1 VTAGHLNPRV
11 TARSLEERVERLAHA
26 LVREQPRVVG
36 LLADNGP
43 EWLAADLATERA
55 GTALVPLPA
64 FFTPE
69 QLRHAAAASGMDALL
84 GASRET
90 AAALGFGAPVSI
102 DGSALGWARRDAAA
116 VALPEGTTKITFT
129 SGTTGTPKGVCLG
142 APQQHALARALARA
156 TGPLGLQRHLCLLP
170 LPVLLENV
178 AGARTALASGAECA
192 VPPLAV
198 VGMNGAT
205 GFDPLSCL
213 AAIERWQAES
223 VILLPQMLLALTAAL
238 EGGAPLPSR
247 LRFAAVGGA
256 RVAPSLLERARAAG
270 LPAFEGYGLTECGSV
285 VALNLPGA
293 DRPGSVGRPLPHAQ
307 VRIAAD
313 GEILVS
319 GPRCLGYVGGVESSP
334 TPDWLSTG
342 DLGRLDADGFLH
354 VEGRRK
360 HVIITSFGRNVAP
373 EWPEAE
379 LTAGEVI
386 AQAAVFGEARP
397 RLCAVV
403 VPRSAAATDA
413 ALAAEL
419 QRANT
424 RLPDYAQVAFWV
436 RADAPFSA
444 GNGLATAN
452 GRARRNAVW
461 ARYSARL
468 EALYPADP
476 EPKSML
482 FFEELKDR
490 TAADRETLFAV
501 PVIRECLAG
510 RVTRDQYLAFLGQAY
525 HHVKHTVPL
534 LMACGARL
542 PDTHAWLRGPI
553 AQYIE
558 EESGHEEWILND
570 IAAAGGDADAV
581 RTSAPGSAV
590 ELLVAYVYDYVA
602 RRNPVGFFGMVH
614 VLEGTSQALATRA
627 AESIRGS
634 LGLPPEAF
642 TYLASHGVLDQEH
655 AQFFAGLMDRLEA
668 RADRD
673 AVTHV
678 ARTVFRLYGD
688 MFRDLPS
695 SAPVAMA
702 RNAA

>member
-1 VTAGHLNPRV
+1 
-11 TARSLEERVERLAHA
+11 
-26 LVREQPRVVG
+26 
-36 LLADNGP
+36 
-43 EWLAADLATERA
+43 
-55 GTALVPLPA
+55 
-64 FFTPE
+64 
-69 QLRHAAAASGMDALL
+69 
-84 GASRET
+84 
-90 AAALGFGAPVSI
+90 
-102 DGSALGWARRDAAA
+102 
-116 VALPEGTTKITFT
+116 
-129 SGTTGTPKGVCLG
+129 
-142 APQQHALARALARA
+142 
-156 TGPLGLQRHLCLLP
+156 
-170 LPVLLENV
+170 
-178 AGARTALASGAECA
+178 
-192 VPPLAV
+192 
-198 VGMNGAT
+198 
-205 GFDPLSCL
+205 
-213 AAIERWQAES
+213 
-223 VILLPQMLLALTAAL
+223 
-238 EGGAPLPSR
+238 
-247 LRFAAVGGA
+247 
-256 RVAPSLLERARAAG
+256 
-270 LPAFEGYGLTECGSV
+270 
-285 VALNLPGA
+285 
-293 DRPGSVGRPLPHAQ
+293 
-307 VRIAAD
+307 
-313 GEILVS
+313 
-319 GPRCLGYVGGVESSP
+319 VGGVESSP

-379 LTAGEVI
+379 LTAGGVI

-510 RVTRDQYLAFLGQAY
+510 RVTRDQYIAFLGQAY